1 MSLRSGVS
9 LIECIVALMLLALGV
24 IGATMVTLTALRME
38 REARVRAAVLRAT
51 IDQKSVSSPFPA
63 EPSDGASAR

>member
-51 IDQKSVSSPFPA
+51 IDQKSVSYPFPA